1 MDRNDVNDY
10 PYFEDTHSAD
20 YREEPPRQA
29 ASRPSRTA
37 NGVYRPAKTRARRN
51 TLGGRTAL
59 RRAKFPALYLHAGR
73 SAR

>member
-37 NGVYRPAKTRARRN
+37 NAYYAQQEAHDRAHVCRLTGGVRY
-51 TLGGRTAL
+51 
-59 RRAKFPALYLHAGR
+59 HD
-73 SAR
+73 